1 VDRAQ
6 WHPVRAELG
15 AEHQQTA
22 AAKALGDR
30 EGLLCTAEQG
40 FGAVF
45 IEKVAGC
52 VPCPTID
59 ENSAPVPTS
68 ASMS

>member
-1 VDRAQ
+1 LVDRAQ
-6 WHPVRAELG
+6 WHPIRAELG

-30 EGLLCTAEQG
+30 EGLLCTAKQG

-45 IEKVAGC
+45 IEKAASC
-52 VPCPTID
+52 VPTID